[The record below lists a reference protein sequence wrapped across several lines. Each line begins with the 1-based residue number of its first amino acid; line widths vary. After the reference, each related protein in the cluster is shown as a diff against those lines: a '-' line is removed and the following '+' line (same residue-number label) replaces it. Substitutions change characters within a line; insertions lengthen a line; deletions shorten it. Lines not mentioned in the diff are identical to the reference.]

1 MKQFILT
8 LTLLCTIFNSYSQEE
23 QFGWQP
29 IDTTVFVCQF
39 DYYKRSILTPRKR
52 DDMRLEIG
60 HNLSKFYS
68 QKTVDQLI
76 LSSTPEGRKIIG
88 ERTNDVFKRHA
99 QAAAQGKSDAEKL
112 LIMSEI
118 PGLASECIVYKN
130 YPKGEMYVQ
139 DAAGRSLI
147 GYYTDDY
154 IPQDWQIEQD
164 TMTYL
169 GYHCQKAT
177 CTWRGRDYVAW
188 FTPEIPVNDGPMK
201 FFGLPGLI
209 VKVADTDNAY
219 SFELKG
225 IEKLNK
231 PIYFNTKTFSKNYP
245 DFEPTT
251 RCEMLKKQS
260 RSYKNRIRAI
270 KRDMSRLG
278 ESTDDLDESMYDV
291 QELDCK

>member
-1 MKQFILT
+1 MKQLILT
-8 LTLLCTIFNSYSQEE
+8 LTLFCTILNSYSQEE

-29 IDTTVFVCQF
+29 IDTTVFVCQY

-68 QKTVDQLI
+68 QKTVDQLT

-88 ERTNDVFKRHA
+88 ERTNNVFKRHA

-139 DAAGRSLI
+139 DAAERSLLS
-147 GYYTDDY
+147 YYTDDY
-154 IPQDWQIEQD
+154 TPQDWQIELD

-169 GYHCQKAT
+169 GIIA
-177 CTWRGRDYVAW
+177 
-188 FTPEIPVNDGPMK
+188 
-201 FFGLPGLI
+201 
-209 VKVADTDNAY
+209 
-219 SFELKG
+219 
-225 IEKLNK
+225 
-231 PIYFNTKTFSKNYP
+231 
-245 DFEPTT
+245 
-251 RCEMLKKQS
+251 KKQL
-260 RSYKNRIRAI
+260 AHGVGVT
-270 KRDMSRLG
+270 MWLG
-278 ESTDDLDESMYDV
+278 LLQRYLLMMG
-291 QELDCK
+291 L

>member
-1 MKQFILT
+1 
-8 LTLLCTIFNSYSQEE
+8 
-23 QFGWQP
+23 
-29 IDTTVFVCQF
+29 
-39 DYYKRSILTPRKR
+39 
-52 DDMRLEIG
+52 
-60 HNLSKFYS
+60 
-68 QKTVDQLI
+68 
-76 LSSTPEGRKIIG
+76 
-88 ERTNDVFKRHA
+88 
-99 QAAAQGKSDAEKL
+99 
-112 LIMSEI
+112 
-118 PGLASECIVYKN
+118 
-130 YPKGEMYVQ
+130 
-139 DAAGRSLI
+139 
-147 GYYTDDY
+147 
-154 IPQDWQIEQD
+154 
-164 TMTYL
+164 
-169 GYHCQKAT
+169 
-177 CTWRGRDYVAW
+177 
-188 FTPEIPVNDGPMK
+188 MK

-209 VKVADTDNAY
+209 VKVADTDNTY